1 MAILTPQEAF
11 EIAYNNSQSQLVST
25 NVQDAIDE
33 LKTDISEITPE
44 DASHIPYSNAVSHLP
59 VNNVQQA
66 IDTINANNNFQ
77 NQLLANADGVL
88 YVNPA
93 RADIYQPTGSVNM
106 PFKSISAAINAAAA
120 GDTISLAPFIYY
132 ENVFLP
138 DGVSIFGTE
147 TTFTVINGDVRTG
160 SYVSAISNL
169 TVNGSMTTFGDT
181 DLNVIAINGNLIV
194 NGHLDTIE
202 LNLTSS
208 VGAALTINSSVGTDE
223 VNLPYANI
231 TTTDGSSCIIQH
243 GGLARVTFAF
253 LNNNSATSPCFLSD
267 GGTLRTI
274 TSNYLNA
281 GGGLSIS
288 ADNGATAMNPNVLA
302 DQVVRGN
309 VVLGNAYTILETI
322 HFAGPYIISGSQIVL
337 RPSTLISYDT
347 TNTGIPLVY
356 PNQTVQAAI
365 DYTYSSS
372 KSGTID
378 PTYIPTRAPEYF
390 FNTANHKLWIWD
402 GSTWYFTQT
411 TT

>member
-208 VGAALTINSSVGTDE
+208 VGAALTINSSVGTD
-223 VNLPYANI
+223 
-231 TTTDGSSCIIQH
+231 
-243 GGLARVTFAF
+243 
-253 LNNNSATSPCFLSD
+253 
-267 GGTLRTI
+267 
-274 TSNYLNA
+274 
-281 GGGLSIS
+281 
-288 ADNGATAMNPNVLA
+288 
-302 DQVVRGN
+302 
-309 VVLGNAYTILETI
+309 
-322 HFAGPYIISGSQIVL
+322 
-337 RPSTLISYDT
+337 
-347 TNTGIPLVY
+347 
-356 PNQTVQAAI
+356 
-365 DYTYSSS
+365 
-372 KSGTID
+372 
-378 PTYIPTRAPEYF
+378 
-390 FNTANHKLWIWD
+390 
-402 GSTWYFTQT
+402 
-411 TT
+411 